1 MQGARARGEGQKPP
15 GGPGF
20 SSRSW
25 WAYLLA
31 SACVL
36 LIFSQTAGIPQR
48 FLTFA
53 QQGLQDEIGE
63 SKEGK
68 TAPAQPGDQKSL
80 AALPPDGDVQETK
93 EEEARPSGHS
103 QKAQPTAS
111 STSGAPS
118 QSSVEVLGEQV
129 AFLSAS
135 SRSLN
140 PMTDFGTSE
149 ETYYGEGKAEGVRL
163 PEISPVAGVS
173 FVETM
178 IGLLD
183 HELNERFLGWRPND
197 ILIGRLTD
205 NVNNFQLG
213 VLEALRFTTLR
224 LKDSLTRL
232 GEADSYD
239 PDLEQALA
247 HLMISPTRFMF
258 PSAENSYSKALKH
271 LNKFIDKLESG
282 ERSFYY
288 RKDTLLALMGTYRDL
303 LGNVNNTLVAS
314 PVGWFETDDQFYY
327 AKGVAHVYYEILK
340 VVRVGFETPLENTLY
355 GIEMMDQILHQ
366 LDRVEEMNP
375 WYVMNSSL
383 DGIFANHRANL
394 NAPLSEVLHLMGV
407 MGRL

>member
-1 MQGARARGEGQKPP
+1 MRGAKARNEGQKPP

-53 QQGLQDEIGE
+53 QQGLQGEIGE
-63 SKEGK
+63 LKEGK
-68 TAPAQPGDQKSL
+68 TAPAEPADQKSL
-80 AALPPDGDVQETK
+80 AALPFDGDVQGTK
-93 EEEARPSGHS
+93 EAEARPSEQL
-103 QKAQPTAS
+103 QKAQETAS
-111 STSGAPS
+111 FTATP

-129 AFLSAS
+129 AFLAAS
-135 SRSLN
+135 SRNLN
-140 PMTDFGTSE
+140 PMADFGTSE
-149 ETYYGEGKAEGVRL
+149 EAYYGEGEVEGVRL

-178 IGLLD
+178 IALLD
-183 HELNERFLGWRPND
+183 YELNEPFLGWRPND

-239 PDLEQALA
+239 PDLEEALA

-258 PSAENSYSKALKH
+258 PSAEKSYSKAIKH
-271 LNKFIDKLESG
+271 LNEFIAKLESG

-288 RKDTLLALMGTYRDL
+288 RKDTLLALMGTYKDL
-303 LGNVNNTLVAS
+303 LGNVNKTLVAS

-340 VVRVGFETPLENTLY
+340 VVRVGFETPLESTLY
-355 GIEMMDQILHQ
+355 GIEMMDQILRQ
-366 LDRVEEMNP
+366 LDRAEEINP
-375 WYVMNSSL
+375 WYVMNSRL